1 MPRYI
6 VSIEQESVTHRIG
19 TLDIFEV
26 RGREHYR
33 FQYSEDWIGHPLR
46 FSIDPSLPLAL
57 GVPYTSSCLWGAFQD
72 ISPDR
77 WGRLLQRRAHG
88 AYLSES
94 SFMLGVSDTM
104 RMGALRIS
112 TAEDPS
118 NFLSP
123 HTKIPKLVT
132 IGELMEAIQ
141 NLEND
146 KETPDDIKLLLQPG
160 GSLGGARPKAIVED
174 EGSMW
179 IAKFPSINDTE
190 RTALWEAMMLKLAG
204 DLGIKTPGF
213 KVIAITENKP
223 VLLVKRF
230 DRTLTGGRI
239 PFMSAMTLL
248 ARHESSEHSGSYLEM
263 VDTLLNVA
271 ANPVADARQLWRRML
286 FNVLTGNI
294 DDHLRN
300 HGFLHTGAGWVLAP
314 AYDLNP
320 TEVPFERRA
329 HVLSFDGRTNV
340 PNIKVCLS
348 LAPYFRYEEKNAIEE
363 FERIRSGVES
373 WREVAKEVGLKAR
386 EISRMEKSFVRL

>member
-1 MPRYI
+1 MARYI
-6 VSIEQESVTHRIG
+6 VSIALGSKTHEIG
-19 TLDIFEV
+19 TLDIFEI
-26 RGREHYR
+26 RGGEHFR
-33 FQYSEDWIGHPLR
+33 FQYSDAWIGHPLG
-46 FSIDPSLPLAL
+46 FAIDPSLPLAP

-77 WGRLLQRRAHG
+77 WGRLLQKRAHG

-94 SFMLGVSDTM
+94 SFMVGVSDTM

-118 NFLSP
+118 NFLSS
-123 HTKIPKLVT
+123 HTKIPKFVT
-132 IGELMEAIQ
+132 INELMEAIR
-141 NLEND
+141 NVEND
-146 KETPDDIKLLLQPG
+146 KETPDDIKLLLQSG
-160 GSLGGARPKAIVED
+160 GSLGGARPKAVVED

-179 IAKFPSINDTE
+179 IAKFPSRYDTE
-190 RTALWEAMMLKLAG
+190 RVALWEAMMLKLAG
-204 DLGIKTPGF
+204 NLGIEIP
-213 KVIAITENKP
+213 AIKIIRLREDKP

-230 DRTLTGGRI
+230 DRSLTGGRI

-248 ARHESSEHSGSYLEM
+248 GRHETSQNSGSYLEM
-263 VDTLLNVA
+263 VDALLSVA
-271 ANPVADARQLWRRML
+271 ANPVADARQLWCRMV

-320 TEVPFERRA
+320 TDIPFERRT

-340 PNIKVCLS
+340 PSINVCLS
-348 LAPYFRYEEKNAIEE
+348 LAPYFRYEEKKANEE
-363 FERIRSGVES
+363 LTRIRTEVEN
-373 WREVAKEVGLKAR
+373 WRKIAKEIGIKPR
-386 EISRMEKSFVRL
+386 EISRMEKSFVML